1 VFRLLTT
8 RLGLCCLV
16 LLLSAAVFAARE
28 NASGPATRPR
38 YIHPVVV
45 TEMTRYD
52 TDDPAVWI
60 DREQPSNSLVLGTDK
75 NQDGALYVYDLQGRI
90 LEDKVVR
97 HLQRPNNVDVEY
109 GFSLGGESID
119 IAVVTERLTSKLR
132 IFRLPDMQPVDGR
145 GIEVFAGEPT
155 EDYRAPMGIALYR
168 RPADGEIFA
177 IVGRKNGPAHGY
189 LWQYRLE
196 NDGHGQIRGVLV
208 RKFGDFS
215 GRKEIEAIAVDDA
228 LGYVYYADESAGIRK
243 YQADPA
249 RGSTELA
256 LFGTE
261 GFVEDREGIAIYQ
274 PDETRG
280 YILVSDQQ
288 GNRFNI
294 YPREGEPGR
303 PHHHP
308 LLKTVHTVTNECDGC
323 EVVSTALGKQFPH
336 GLFVAM
342 SDNRTF
348 QLYRWE
354 ALAGEEPVLLMP

>member
-1 VFRLLTT
+1 
-8 RLGLCCLV
+8 
-16 LLLSAAVFAARE
+16 
-28 NASGPATRPR
+28 
-38 YIHPVVV
+38 
-45 TEMTRYD
+45 
-52 TDDPAVWI
+52 
-60 DREQPSNSLVLGTDK
+60 
-75 NQDGALYVYDLQGRI
+75 
-90 LEDKVVR
+90 
-97 HLQRPNNVDVEY
+97 
-109 GFSLGGESID
+109 
-119 IAVVTERLTSKLR
+119 
-132 IFRLPDMQPVDGR
+132 
-145 GIEVFAGEPT
+145 
-155 EDYRAPMGIALYR
+155 MGIALYR

-280 YILVSDQQ
+280 HILVSDQQ
-288 GNRFNI
+288 GNRYNI
-294 YPREGEPGR
+294 YPREGKPGR

-308 LLKTVHTVTNECDGC
+308 LLKTVHTVINECDGC
-323 EVVSTALGKQFPH
+323 QVVSTALGKQFPH

-348 QLYRWE
+348 QLYRWS